1 MKNQVSNIARA
12 KFQAIIAL
20 QFMAVNLLAIN
31 KRAVLA
37 PQVNDKKLAIFRHD
51 RSVLAR
57 HPRIRNHQIAINRAS
72 HRIRSVIQRQRLLI
86 ASLYKDSDRKNAG
99 YARMRRRRHV
109 R

>member
-1 MKNQVSNIARA
+1 MKNQVGNIARA
-12 KFQAIIAL
+12 KLQTIVAL
-20 QFMAVNLLAIN
+20 QFMAIDLFAIN

-37 PQVNDKKLAIFRHD
+37 SQVNNKKLAIFRHD

-57 HPRIRNHQIAINRAS
+57 YPRIRNHQIAIDLAP

-86 ASLYKDSDRKNAG
+86 ASLYKNSDGKNAG